1 MADWTRDTPWRQ
13 GSLVARDDLRAIG
26 VSVEEQHVCGL
37 VISHDCDLA
46 NDRLDHEP
54 WVELVL
60 LEPLGK
66 LDPNLTYGKNPRR
79 LHFQIGNA
87 SEEVECY
94 EAHARTRLMLHKTD
108 LAPFEPVP
116 GRSPDAI
123 NLDILRR
130 WLACRYRRQALPDA
144 LMRRIGPML
153 DFITHQAK
161 DQIATLVG
169 IWLAFD
175 PPEEVGEDSFTLLD
189 MRRTVELKTEYLSFR
204 GTEPG
209 PMVS

>member
-87 SEEVECY
+87 SEDVECY

-108 LAPFEPVP
+108 LAPLSRCRAGLPMPSTWIYCVV
-116 GRSPDAI
+116 G
-123 NLDILRR
+123 
-130 WLACRYRRQALPDA
+130 WLADIAGRRC
-144 LMRRIGPML
+144 PM
-153 DFITHQAK
+153 
-161 DQIATLVG
+161 
-169 IWLAFD
+169 
-175 PPEEVGEDSFTLLD
+175 P
-189 MRRTVELKTEYLSFR
+189 
-204 GTEPG
+204 
-209 PMVS
+209 

>member
-66 LDPNLTYGKNPRR
+66 LD
-79 LHFQIGNA
+79 A
-87 SEEVECY
+87 SLAGLPISPAGVARCLD
-94 EAHARTRLMLHKTD
+94 EAHRAYVGLLTR
-108 LAPFEPVP
+108 
-116 GRSPDAI
+116 
-123 NLDILRR
+123 
-130 WLACRYRRQALPDA
+130 
-144 LMRRIGPML
+144 
-153 DFITHQAK
+153 
-161 DQIATLVG
+161 
-169 IWLAFD
+169 
-175 PPEEVGEDSFTLLD
+175 PE
-189 MRRTVELKTEYLSFR
+189 
-204 GTEPG
+204 
-209 PMVS
+209 